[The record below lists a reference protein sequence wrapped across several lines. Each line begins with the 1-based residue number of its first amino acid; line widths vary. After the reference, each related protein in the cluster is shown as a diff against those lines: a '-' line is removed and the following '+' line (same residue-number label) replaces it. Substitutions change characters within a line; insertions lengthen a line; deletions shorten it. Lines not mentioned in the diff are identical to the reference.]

1 MLLERGSKEKK
12 EKISGLK
19 FEVERLYESLQ
30 IQVEKEYKSA
40 ERIKELGY
48 KNEALAKGQKE
59 LEDKLAQF

>member
-40 ERIKELGY
+40 ERIKELGSR
-48 KNEALAKGQKE
+48 NEALAKGQKE
-59 LEDKLAQF
+59 LEDRLAQF

>member
-1 MLLERGSKEKK
+1 MLLERGNKEKK

-40 ERIKELGY
+40 ERIKELGSR
-48 KNEALAKGQKE
+48 NEALAKGQKE
-59 LEDKLAQF
+59 LEDRLAQF